1 MEKNNEVAT
10 TQQQYTI
17 QVFSSKEDFETGQ
30 RMAQVFAQSTLVP
43 QIYQKNVGNCLIGLN
58 MAFRMQADPL
68 MVFQNLVVVSGV
80 PSFEA
85 KFAIAC
91 FNATG
96 KYTPIDYQEIGTK
109 GTDSYGMFATT
120 INKTTG
126 ALVKGPEVTI
136 QTAKDE
142 GWYARNPKWKN
153 IPQLMLRYRSAS
165 WLIRTVDPGCIMGLH
180 TKEEV
185 EDTEY
190 TEVIADNVEQPS
202 VEEQLSQAQE
212 KEKQEANTQVVG
224 MNVDDAPTSAPTAE
238 PKQEAKEK
246 KTVSKTQ
253 PLGKQEMPD
262 MFKQ

>member
-68 MVFQNLVVVSGV
+68 MVLQNLVVVSGK

-96 KYTPIDYQEIGTK
+96 KYTPID
-109 GTDSYGMFATT
+109 
-120 INKTTG
+120 
-126 ALVKGPEVTI
+126 
-136 QTAKDE
+136 
-142 GWYARNPKWKN
+142 
-153 IPQLMLRYRSAS
+153 
-165 WLIRTVDPGCIMGLH
+165 
-180 TKEEV
+180 
-185 EDTEY
+185 
-190 TEVIADNVEQPS
+190 
-202 VEEQLSQAQE
+202 
-212 KEKQEANTQVVG
+212 
-224 MNVDDAPTSAPTAE
+224 
-238 PKQEAKEK
+238 
-246 KTVSKTQ
+246 
-253 PLGKQEMPD
+253 
-262 MFKQ
+262 